1 MRVLVTVVD
10 PRQDLRRDVVLQ
22 ADDGATVADAV
33 PELLKVARA
42 TSDNVVS
49 ISAAGLGVA
58 GGANGVSTSSTAGHG
73 APTLYHLGERLDPTK
88 PLADCGLREGS
99 LLAVADPS

>member
-42 TSDNVVS
+42 HDDNVVS
-49 ISAAGLGVA
+49 IAAAGLTA
-58 GGANGVSTSSTAGHG
+58 TNGVSAGSTYDG
-73 APTLYHLGERLDPTK
+73 
-88 PLADCGLREGS
+88 
-99 LLAVADPS
+99 